1 MKKDKVQLKQVTAP
15 KKDCPGIPVPLAD
28 MTMAERREKVL
39 AAMRKKK
46 IEQLVI
52 YGDAEHGGNFEYLV
66 GYYTRF
72 EEGLLVVKADGR
84 MNLVLGN
91 ENLNKAS
98 KACVEAGSVH
108 VPLFSLPN
116 QPGRDDKSLAALLK
130 EAGLEEGK
138 RTGIAG
144 WKMFTS
150 PIEKNE
156 KMYEAPSFIID
167 AIRDI
172 AGDGNMTNETSL
184 FIGKDGVRTTNNAN
198 EIAHYEFGAALAS
211 DCMLDAM
218 DLIDEGVTEM
228 ELGDRLVR
236 YGQHTSVV
244 TIAASGPRFVRGNMY
259 PTENRIKVGD
269 PIALTVGYRGGL
281 SSRAGYAVR
290 DEREMPDGME
300 DYLTRVAMPYFHCY
314 ASWLVGLKTGMK
326 GGDLY
331 ALVEQVLPKAEY
343 HWNLCPGHL
352 TAEEEWMSSPV
363 YEGSE
368 EIIKSGMIFQVDII
382 PSVPGYGGVS
392 AESTIAIA
400 DEALREEIRSR
411 YPAMWERMQ
420 ERRAYLKDV
429 LGIPVSEEILPMC
442 STVAYLRPYL
452 LDKDK
457 ALTWGWH

>member
-1 MKKDKVQLKQVTAP
+1 M
-15 KKDCPGIPVPLAD
+15 
-28 MTMAERREKVL
+28 
-39 AAMRKKK
+39 
-46 IEQLVI
+46 
-52 YGDAEHGGNFEYLV
+52 
-66 GYYTRF
+66 
-72 EEGLLVVKADGR
+72 
-84 MNLVLGN
+84 
-91 ENLNKAS
+91 
-98 KACVEAGSVH
+98 
-108 VPLFSLPN
+108 SLDSLIN

-156 KMYEAPSFIID
+156 KMYEVPSFITD

-184 FIGKDGVRTTNNAN
+184 FIGKGGVRTTNNAN

-244 TIAASGPRFVRGNMY
+244 TIAASDPRFVRGNMY
-259 PTENRIKVGD
+259 PTKNRIKVGD

-314 ASWLVGLKTGMK
+314 ASWLVGLKIGMK

-331 ALVEQVLPKAEY
+331 TLVEQVLPKTEY

-392 AESTIAIA
+392 AESTITIA

-457 ALTWGWH
+457 ALTWGLH